1 MCLLNSDYNSACVY
15 ILYVVVYFVNMSGH
29 VQFNSFIKQNQT
41 STIGKFTISLYHSNI
56 SKLPVFIK

>member
-15 ILYVVVYFVNMSGH
+15 ILFYFVNMSGH
-29 VQFNSFIKQNQT
+29 VQFNSFIKQNKT

-56 SKLPVFIK
+56 S